1 MDAEQTPEFLRLEQD
16 CRREKFWKLWGTYL
30 SERQWGTV
38 REDYSQDGDVWRSFP
53 FDMAR
58 LRAYR
63 WGEDGILGWTDY
75 WCRLCF
81 SLSFWNGK
89 DPFLKDRLFGLS
101 GPEGNH
107 GEDVKEVYYFLE
119 NTPTHSYAR
128 GVYLYPQEAFPYD
141 KLRTEN
147 ASRSREQPEY
157 ELADTGIFETGKY
170 FEIEVEYA
178 KESPGQTLISVRI
191 KNCGPDAAKLHFLP
205 KLWFRNTWSWGDI
218 EEAADGTPSLWL
230 GAHHKVL
237 TKHPSLAA
245 MEWRCEERPEEFLF
259 ADNETNAE
267 ALYGGKNRTP
277 YPKDAFH
284 RRVVGGDQT
293 AVNPACSGTQCAA
306 WYQLT
311 LQGNEERTLRF
322 RLDQEGDPNAT
333 GFGRG
338 FQKVLE
344 ERRAESLQYHDA
356 IVDSQLSEPDR
367 LIVRQALSG
376 LLWSK
381 QFYSLVQDEWRRG
394 DSAQPAPP
402 PGHASSRNRDWDNIF
417 CRDIFLMPDS
427 WEYPYFCAWDL
438 AFHAVSVSRADPFLA
453 RQQLDLLAQ
462 EWMMHP
468 NGQYPAYEW
477 NFSDVNPPVHA
488 WAVWRLHRLPLAGGK
503 DRAFL
508 ERQFHKL
515 LLNFT
520 WWVNRKDP
528 GNLDLFSG
536 GFLGLDN
543 IGVFDRS
550 KPLPT
555 GGVLKQADGTA
566 WMAFYCIQM
575 LMISLELAQEDAVYE
590 TLAMKFFQHF
600 IRITHAMNSAGGRGL
615 WDEQDGFYYDLLEVE
630 GRHEPLRVRSLVG
643 LMPLLAVAMLPKAYI
658 HKLPEFRRRM
668 IWFMNHRSRLSH
680 HLTDLNQA
688 DDGAENFYLLALPT
702 RPHLERVLRVL
713 FDENEF
719 LSPFGIRSLS
729 KFHEANPFTYWVGQ
743 NPYSVDYE
751 PGESKSGM
759 FGGNS
764 NWRGPVW
771 LPMNYLLVEA
781 LRVYHRFFGDEL
793 LVEFPTGSG
802 RRVTLGEAARQISLR
817 LASLF
822 QPGAEGFPPCMGE
835 IPGGVSD
842 CERRLLFHE
851 FFHAETGRG
860 CGASHQTGWTA
871 LIGDLLNMESHWDF

>member
-1 MDAEQTPEFLRLEQD
+1 MDVVNTPEFQRLQQD
-16 CRREKFWKLWGTYL
+16 NRREVFWKLWGTYL

-38 REDYSQDGDVWRSFP
+38 REDYSADGDVWKSFP

-58 LRAYR
+58 QRAYR

-107 GEDVKEVYYFLE
+107 GEDVKEVYHLLE
-119 NTPTHSYAR
+119 NTPTHSHAR
-128 GVYLYPQEAFPYD
+128 AVYLYPQGEFPYAE
-141 KLRTEN
+141 LRKFN
-147 ASRSREQPEY
+147 AGRSRDEGEY
-157 ELADTGIFETGKY
+157 ELVDTGIFEDNKF
-170 FEIEVEYA
+170 FEVEVEYA
-178 KESPGQTLISVRI
+178 KEDFDKILILVRI
-191 KNCGPDAAKLHFLP
+191 KNCGPDAAVLHFLP
-205 KLWFRNTWSWGDI
+205 RLWFRNSWSWGDI
-218 EEAADGTPSLWL
+218 HESAAGKPVLWL

-237 TKHPSLAA
+237 TKHPSLPA
-245 MEWRCEERPEEFLF
+245 MEWHCERAPKQFLF
-259 ADNETNAE
+259 AENETNQE
-267 ALYGGKNRTP
+267 ALYGQPNTTP

-284 RRVVGGDQT
+284 RCVVDGQAN
-293 AVNPACSGTQCAA
+293 AVNPRNTGTQCAA
-306 WYQLT
+306 WYQEELR
-311 LQGNEERTLRF
+311 GGEERVFRF
-322 RLDQEGDPNAT
+322 RLDASNEESSS
-333 GFGRG
+333 GFGHG
-338 FQKVLE
+338 FEKVVGQ
-344 ERRAESLQYHDA
+344 RRVESLEYHEA
-356 IVDSQLSEPDR
+356 IVDPKLGQEERAVL
-367 LIVRQALSG
+367 RQSLSG

-381 QFYSLVQDEWRRG
+381 QFYSLVQDEWRDG
-394 DSAQPAPP
+394 DAAQPAPP
-402 PGHASSRNRDWDNIF
+402 PGHAESRNRDWENIF
-417 CRDIFLMPDS
+417 CRDIFLMPDT

-438 AFHAVSVSRADPFLA
+438 AFHSVSVSRIDPFLA

-462 EWMMHP
+462 EWLMHP

-477 NFSDVNPPVHA
+477 NFSDVNPPVHS
-488 WAVWRLHRLPLAGGK
+488 WAVWRLHRLPLSCGP

-528 GNLDLFSG
+528 GNRDLFSG

-566 WMAFYCIQM
+566 WMAFYCVQM
-575 LMISLELAQEDAVYE
+575 LMISLELAQEDSVYE
-590 TLAMKFFQHF
+590 TMAMKFFQHF
-600 IRITHAMNSAGGRGL
+600 IRITNAMNSAGGCGL
-615 WDEQDGFYYDLLEVE
+615 WDEQDGFYYDLLEVD

-668 IWFMNHRSRLSH
+668 IWFMSHRSRLSH
-680 HLTDLNQA
+680 HITELN
-688 DDGAENFYLLALPT
+688 EPESESKYSLLALPT
-702 RPHLERVLRVL
+702 KAHLKRVLRVL
-713 FDENEF
+713 FDESEF

-729 KFHEANPFTYWVGQ
+729 KFHEKNPFTYWANGVA
-743 NPYSVDYE
+743 YSVDYE
-751 PGESKSGM
+751 PGESRSGM

-771 LPMNYLLVEA
+771 LPMNYLLIEA
-781 LRVYHRFFGDEL
+781 LRVYHRFYGETFQ
-793 LVEFPTGSG
+793 VEFPTNSG
-802 RRVTLGEAARQISLR
+802 DFMSLGEAARR
-817 LASLF
+817 VAERVASIFLPDANGHRPCIEKPL
-822 QPGAEGFPPCMGE
+822 PGSCPPGE
-835 IPGGVSD
+835 
-842 CERRLLFHE
+842 RMLFHE
-851 FFHAETGRG
+851 YFHAETGRG
-860 CGASHQTGWTA
+860 CGASHQTGWTS
-871 LIGDLLNMESHWDF
+871 LIGDLLNLESHWDF